1 MLYMI
6 KMGGTETYKLIY
18 DGKYNPTTLAYEMQG
33 LETGSTYA
41 FYVVAVDFNSV
52 SLPSLETVG
61 SVCVT
66 PDHINHPH
74 YVSSTKTSITLK
86 WDAPTDDGGC
96 PILGYE
102 LLINDGLD
110 GALYTAVDPL

>member
-18 DGKYNPTTLAYEMQG
+18 DGKYNPTTLAYDMQG

-41 FYVVAVDFNSV
+41 FYVVAVDFNSL
-52 SLPSLETVG
+52 SLPSFETVG
-61 SVCVT
+61 SVYIA
-66 PDHINHPH
+66 PDPINHPH
-74 YVSSTKTSITLK
+74 YDSSTNTTITLK
-86 WDAPTDDGGC
+86 WDPPTDDGGC

-102 LLINDGLD
+102 LLINNGLG
-110 GALYTAVDPL
+110 GALFTAVDSS